1 MQTRWN
7 LDALYTGFDSPE
19 YVRDFARFKEAVA
32 EFNTWA
38 DENLQQS
45 GGTAEKL
52 TTFITKANEF
62 AKLTLL
68 IHYVQLTMSVD
79 ANNTTAM
86 KQCDVLFALYAGIAK
101 PSAQLTSFI
110 GRAEDLDDAIAS
122 SPLLTEHAFILRE
135 MKQKYQFQLAD
146 DVEDAIARLTITGS
160 DAWENM
166 RDVLTSTL
174 MIDVEVKGEVVRE
187 PLSVVRNM
195 AYDNDASI
203 RKNAYE
209 AELAAYPNVDKA
221 VAAALNAVKGEALT
235 QVKMRGYES
244 PLHMTLV
251 SSRMEKQTLDAM
263 MAAIQEFLPSLRRFY
278 KKKAA
283 MLGHEGSLPFYDL
296 FAPVGEAD
304 MRFTYEEA
312 ADFVVKQFTSF
323 SRRLGD
329 FAKRAFDE
337 AWIDAEPREG
347 KRGGAFCDNLHAIGE
362 SRFMANFSGSFGD
375 VSTLA
380 HELGHGFHGECLKN
394 QAPLN
399 SDYSM
404 PIAETASTFC
414 ETIIA
419 NAAMKTASD
428 VEKVVLLDNDITEM
442 TQVVVDIYS
451 RYVFETNFFAARA
464 DGPLAVDEINA
475 LMLAAQKEAYGDGL
489 DENVLHP
496 YMWLCKPHYYS
507 AGLNFYNFPY
517 AYGMLFSKGLY
528 AEYERVGATFGERYE
543 TLLAATGTN
552 TMEAIGDLAGI
563 NVRTSAFWQQSLKQV
578 ESKIDEFCNL

>member
-1 MQTRWN
+1 MQKQWN
-7 LDALYTGFDSPE
+7 LDVLYTGFDAPE
-19 YVRDFARFKEAVA
+19 YTKDFTRLKEAVA
-32 EFNTWA
+32 ELNTWA
-38 DENLQQS
+38 AENLQTQ
-45 GGTAEKL
+45 GDTAVK
-52 TTFITKANEF
+52 ITVYIDKKNEL
-62 AKLTLL
+62 ARLVLL
-68 IHYVQLTMSVD
+68 VHYAQLVMSVD
-79 ANNTTAM
+79 ANNTTAV
-86 KQCDVLFALYAGIAK
+86 KQCDLLYGVLAETAK
-101 PSAQLTSFI
+101 PDAQFRGFV
-110 GRAEDLDDAIAS
+110 GRADDLEEAIAAS
-122 SPLLTEHAFILRE
+122 DVLTAHAFILRE
-135 MKQKYQFQLAD
+135 MKAQSRFQLAD
-146 DVEDAIARLTITGS
+146 DVEDAIARLTITGG

-174 MIDVEVKGEVVRE
+174 MIDVMVKGETVRE

-195 AYDNDASI
+195 AYDADADT

-209 AELAAYPNVDKA
+209 AELAAYPRVDKA

-235 QVKMRGYES
+235 QVKLRGYES

-263 MAAIQEFLPSLRRFY
+263 MTAIQEFLPSLRRFY

-283 MLGHEGSLPFYDL
+283 MLGHPGGLPFYDL
-296 FAPVGEAD
+296 FAPVGEMD
-304 MRFTYEEA
+304 MRFSYDEA
-312 ADFVVKQFTSF
+312 AAFVIKQFTSF
-323 SRRLGD
+323 SQSLGD
-329 FAKRAFDE
+329 YAKRAFDE

-347 KRGGAFCDNLHAIGE
+347 KRGGAFCDNLHAIGQ
-362 SRFMANFSGSFGD
+362 SRIVANYSGSFSD

-380 HELGHGFHGECLKN
+380 HELGHGFHGDCLKDA
-394 QAPLN
+394 APLN

-414 ETIIA
+414 ETIVA
-419 NAAMKTASD
+419 NAAMQTALPA
-428 VEKVVLLDNDITEM
+428 EKVVLLENEITDM

-451 RYVFETNFFAARA
+451 RYVFETNFFAAREE
-464 DGPLAVDEINA
+464 GSLSVDEINA

-489 DENVLHP
+489 NENVLHP

-528 AEYERVGATFGERYE
+528 AEFERIGSAFGAKYEA
-543 TLLAATGTN
+543 LLAATGTN

-563 NVRTSAFWQQSLKQV
+563 DVRTSDFWRQSLKQV
-578 ESKIDEFCNL
+578 ESKINEFCNL